1 VFYYHIALLKSPLS
15 PLTYQS
21 ERMLQI
27 GAIVEVPLSKRTTEG
42 VVIAEVEKPS
52 FACELISSMC
62 KAFYPVKTLELARFI
77 AEYYVCS
84 LGEALSLFV
93 PYQQNTVH
101 IKETISTDIHLSHE
115 QQKHFLQL
123 FHLKYF
129 LI

>member
-52 FACELISSMC
+52 FA
-62 KAFYPVKTLELARFI
+62 
-77 AEYYVCS
+77 
-84 LGEALSLFV
+84 
-93 PYQQNTVH
+93 
-101 IKETISTDIHLSHE
+101 
-115 QQKHFLQL
+115 
-123 FHLKYF
+123 
-129 LI
+129 

>member
-1 VFYYHIALLKSPLS
+1 MFYYYIALLKSPLS

-21 ERMLQI
+21 EQMLQI
-27 GAIVEVPLSKRTTEG
+27 GAIIEVLLSKRTTEG

-52 FACELISSMC
+52 FSCELISSTC

-93 PYQQNTVH
+93 P
-101 IKETISTDIHLSHE
+101 
-115 QQKHFLQL
+115 
-123 FHLKYF
+123 
-129 LI
+129 